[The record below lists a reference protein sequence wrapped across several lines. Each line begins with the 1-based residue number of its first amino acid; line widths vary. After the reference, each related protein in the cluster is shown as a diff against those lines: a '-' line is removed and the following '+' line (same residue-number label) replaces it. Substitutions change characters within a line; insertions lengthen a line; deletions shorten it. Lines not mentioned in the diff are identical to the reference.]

1 MYIADGH
8 HRSAAAMRVADEL
21 GKTPRHGSNEEYN
34 TFLAVIFPY
43 NMMQIMDYNR
53 LVKDLNGLSME
64 EFLSRVGE
72 KFEISELEN
81 GPKPEA
87 RHQFSM
93 YLTGK
98 WRRLTAKEGTFAA
111 DDVIGSLDVSILQD
125 NLLAPIL
132 GIKDPRTD
140 ERINFMGGIRGL
152 DALAAKVDAGAYSVA
167 FAMYPTSMEELI
179 KVADAGKIMPP
190 KSTWFE
196 PKLRDAMVVHL
207 IGEDE

>member
-1 MYIADGH
+1 M
-8 HRSAAAMRVADEL
+8 
-21 GKTPRHGSNEEYN
+21 
-34 TFLAVIFPY
+34 
-43 NMMQIMDYNR
+43 
-53 LVKDLNGLSME
+53 VKDLNGLSVD
-64 EFLSRVGE
+64 EFLKQVEE
-72 KFEISELEN
+72 KFEISEIEG

-111 DDVIGSLDVSILQD
+111 DDVIEALDVSILQN
-125 NLLAPIL
+125 NLLAPVL

-152 DALAAKVDAGAYSVA
+152 DALATKVNEGAYSVA

-207 IGEDE
+207 IGDDE

>member
-1 MYIADGH
+1 
-8 HRSAAAMRVADEL
+8 
-21 GKTPRHGSNEEYN
+21 
-34 TFLAVIFPY
+34 
-43 NMMQIMDYNR
+43 MQIMDYNR

-196 PKLRDAMVVHL
+196 PKLRSGIFIHL
-207 IGEDE
+207 SLIHI

>member
-1 MYIADGH
+1 
-8 HRSAAAMRVADEL
+8 MRVADEL
-21 GKTPRHGSNEEYN
+21 SKRPEHSANEDYN
-34 TFLAVIFPY
+34 TFLAVIFPDS
-43 NMMQIMDYNR
+43 MMQIMDYNR

-64 EFLSRVGE
+64 EFLNNVGE
-72 KFEISELEN
+72 KFEISELEG
-81 GPKPEA
+81 GPKPEE

-111 DDVIGSLDVSILQD
+111 DDVIESLDVSILQN

-152 DALAAKVDAGAYSVA
+152 DALAAKVDEGAYSVA